1 MTGRGNLGNS
11 SRGRGGSRGRGASKG
26 GSRGGRGGAKNGSSS
41 GGRPNGDT
49 SNGNGKG
56 KGKGK
61 GKVSKGKKP
70 KEKGPNANLIPLG
83 TPRTR
88 KPNDDEGQNGPN
100 QNQLND
106 LEGRIYDANEEAYV
120 PPRLRQN
127 PPNTAYSSGNNFGTL
142 PMTNNNNLNQD
153 TVGNNQNNTVN
164 NNSESTNNFQA
175 GMAPAAAA
183 AAAAAS
189 PSAMGA
195 PVTAAP
201 VAEPGPT
208 QVDAPIIMN
217 PDLNWPAPLT
227 KFYIDSMARIGN
239 LKKAKQLTGKQ
250 QLANIIDMAVR
261 RNVVDSN
268 DWANQRVPIC
278 SGGGK
283 LELEIFRIKKKP
295 KKSNST
301 EDDTNKKSKE
311 KPLNTNNNSFY
322 IDVNGDAPYDPTK
335 KPTTSK
341 ILNNNSSSSNN
352 NNNNKKTKGDNKKF
366 KETGNN
372 FQKNE
377 NKKRQLQEEYDSEAR
392 KRARS
397 ERFAQI
403 SEFKPISTYYE
414 DQRRKD
420 SGAVVGTS
428 EQLEKSYFR
437 LTSAPNPAQ
446 VRSLKV
452 LHDSL
457 KYVVRKYEE
466 SHNYSY
472 IIDQLKS
479 IRQDLTVQ
487 HIKDEFTVHVYEK
500 NARISIENNDLG
512 EFNQCQAQ
520 LKSLYHRLRIN
531 KEKYKH
537 RFILYEVEMMT
548 YSFIY
553 MIVTKN
559 QSEINKFRLQYL
571 KYKHFKK
578 HEFEKPYF
586 KLMSALFK
594 SYLCTLQGD
603 FEVFFKELEQFA
615 HIKETKIS
623 FKFINDHLLGKVRL
637 ESLYQIAYSY
647 RRFLV
652 VTASEKLR
660 FPDPQSCL
668 IYLGELG
675 LEKCLMKG
683 NHEFDIPKTQVALK
697 ELIAKNH
704 RVDIKGQI

>member
-1 MTGRGNLGNS
+1 M
-11 SRGRGGSRGRGASKG
+11 
-26 GSRGGRGGAKNGSSS
+26 
-41 GGRPNGDT
+41 DT

-61 GKVSKGKKP
+61 GKVSKGKKS

-127 PPNTAYSSGNNFGTL
+127 PPNTAYSSANNFGTL

-183 AAAAAS
+183 AAAAS

-217 PDLNWPAPLT
+217 PDPNWPAPLT

-341 ILNNNSSSSNN
+341 ILNNSSSSSNN

-420 SGAVVGTS
+420 SGAVVETS

-466 SHNYSY
+466 SH
-472 IIDQLKS
+472 
-479 IRQDLTVQ
+479 
-487 HIKDEFTVHVYEK
+487 
-500 NARISIENNDLG
+500 
-512 EFNQCQAQ
+512 
-520 LKSLYHRLRIN
+520 
-531 KEKYKH
+531 
-537 RFILYEVEMMT
+537 
-548 YSFIY
+548 
-553 MIVTKN
+553 
-559 QSEINKFRLQYL
+559 
-571 KYKHFKK
+571 
-578 HEFEKPYF
+578 
-586 KLMSALFK
+586 
-594 SYLCTLQGD
+594 
-603 FEVFFKELEQFA
+603 
-615 HIKETKIS
+615 
-623 FKFINDHLLGKVRL
+623 
-637 ESLYQIAYSY
+637 
-647 RRFLV
+647 
-652 VTASEKLR
+652 
-660 FPDPQSCL
+660 
-668 IYLGELG
+668 
-675 LEKCLMKG
+675 
-683 NHEFDIPKTQVALK
+683 
-697 ELIAKNH
+697 
-704 RVDIKGQI
+704 